1 MIFKF
6 EPIYKER
13 IWGGT
18 KIREYLNRDVPACN
32 HIGESWEIVDRD
44 KDNSIVANTIFKGK
58 TLSEVLKSEGQ
69 SVMGPKWQTG
79 KAFPLLVKWLDCSK
93 RLSLQV
99 HPPPE
104 VAEKL
109 SGEPK
114 TENWYVAE
122 ASQDA
127 GLFAGLKNGSSIES
141 FRRAL
146 CHNEAESLCHRF
158 SSKKGDSILVE
169 SGRVHAID
177 SGNLILEI
185 QQNSDTTYR
194 VYDWERLGLDGQ
206 PRTLH
211 IEESMQ
217 CIDFNDHEPKPISTI
232 TEKGMEI
239 IAESKFFR
247 IRKFNLKQ
255 NDSIDI
261 KDHNSDTLMIH
272 ILEGRLHANDESLEK
287 GEQALIPFSSSCS
300 ISCDADSSFLATDRF
315 SDIVTKEFPRSS

>member
-18 KIREYLNRDVPACN
+18 KIREYFNRDIPLGN
-32 HIGESWEIVDRD
+32 HIGESWEVVDRD
-44 KDNSIVANTIFKGK
+44 KDKSVVANTIHQGK
-58 TLSEVLKSEGQ
+58 TLSELLESEGK
-69 SVMGPKWQTG
+69 SVMGPKWETG
-79 KAFPLLVKWLDCSK
+79 VAFPLLVKWLDCSE

-99 HPPPE
+99 HPPSKI
-104 VAEKL
+104 AEKL

-127 GLFAGLKNGSSIES
+127 CLFAGLKRGTSRES

-146 CHNEAESLCHRF
+146 CNNEAESLCHRF
-158 SSKKGDSILVE
+158 ASKKGDSILVE

-194 VYDWERLGLDGQ
+194 VYDWERLGLDER

-211 IEESMQ
+211 VEESMR
-217 CIDFNDHEPKPISTI
+217 CIDFKDYEPKPISTI
-232 TEKGMEI
+232 TEKGIET

-255 NDSIDI
+255 NDTIDL
-261 KDHNSDTLMIH
+261 KDRNSDALMIH
-272 ILEGRLHANDESLEK
+272 ALEGRLHANDEPLEK
-287 GEQALIPFSSSCS
+287 GEQALSPFSSNCS
-300 ISCDADSSFLATDRF
+300 ICCPVDTSFLVTDRF
-315 SDIVTKEFPRSS
+315 SGYIT

>member
-18 KIREYLNRDVPACN
+18 KIRESLNRHVPDGN
-32 HIGESWEIVDRD
+32 HIGEAWEVVDRPN
-44 KDNSIVANTIFKGK
+44 DNSIVANTVHKGK
-58 TLSEVLKSEGQ
+58 TLSDLLNTEGKG
-69 SVMGPKWQTG
+69 VMGPTWKTNSP
-79 KAFPLLVKWLDCSK
+79 FPLLVKWLDCSE

-99 HPPPE
+99 HPPQG
-104 VAEKL
+104 VAEEL

-127 GLFAGLKNGSSIES
+127 GLFAGLKRGTCTDS
-141 FRRAL
+141 FRQAL
-146 CHNEAESLCHRF
+146 CNKKAESLCHRIP
-158 SSKKGDSILVE
+158 SQKGDSLLVE

-194 VYDWERLGLDGQ
+194 VYDWERLGLDGR

-211 IEESMQ
+211 VEESMR
-217 CIDFNDHEPKPISTI
+217 CIDFKDYEPKAISTI
-232 TEKGMEI
+232 TNKGMQT
-239 IAESKFFR
+239 IAESNFFR

-255 NDSIDI
+255 NDVIDI
-261 KDHNSDTLMIH
+261 KDRNSDALMIH
-272 ILEGRLHANDESLEK
+272 TLEGSLLANGENLAK
-287 GEQALIPFSSSCS
+287 GEQALSPFSYHCS
-300 ISCDADSSFLATDRF
+300 ITSLTDSSFLVTDRF
-315 SDIVTKEFPRSS
+315 SGNIS